1 MNTLAAYLCF
11 NGEILPS
18 SSFSLSPENRAF
30 RYGDAVFET
39 IRCFG
44 NRPMFL
50 ELHYNRL
57 VRAMKTMQM
66 DTSCIPFPDV
76 LEKRIESLI
85 NRNRFFVSSRI
96 RLTVFRNEGGLYTPA
111 THQCSYIIEASA
123 LNESSYQL
131 NEKGMIAGIY
141 HDMAKS
147 KNVLSQFKTANALIS
162 VMAGLY
168 KIQNNLGEC
177 LIINTDGKIVEA
189 ISSNL
194 FWYRNEILYTPSV
207 SAGCVDG
214 VMKNIVMDMAQK
226 LNLKVL
232 ETQGVDEHVLMT
244 SDEIFVTN
252 AIQGIQWIVGMGD
265 KRYYNQKAKQLTH
278 SLNSLIN

>member
-1 MNTLAAYLCF
+1 MSTLAAYICF

-18 SSFSLSPENRAF
+18 VSFSLSPENRAF

-50 ELHYNRL
+50 ELHYKRL
-57 VRAMKTMQM
+57 VKAMKVMQM
-66 DTSCIPFPDV
+66 NTSCIPFPDI

-85 NRNRFFVSSRI
+85 NRNKFFVSSRI
-96 RLTVFRNEGGLYTPA
+96 RLTVFRNDGGFYTPT
-111 THQCSYIIEASA
+111 THQCSYLIEASP
-123 LNESSYQL
+123 LSEPSYQL
-131 NEKGMIAGIY
+131 NEKGMIAGVY
-141 HDMAKS
+141 PEMTKS

-168 KIQNNLGEC
+168 KLQNNLGEC

-194 FWYRNEILYTPSV
+194 FWYRNEVLYTPSV
-207 SAGCVDG
+207 SSGCVDG
-214 VMKNIVMDMAQK
+214 VMKNIVMELAQN

-265 KRYYNQKAKQLTH
+265 KRYYNQKAKQLMLG
-278 SLNSLIN
+278 LNSLIS